1 MISKESAEIY
11 RSTINNEYASKEI
24 KLYCVMV
31 LLHEE
36 ILGINAAFEILE
48 YLHIFSKTHLEINY
62 DMLKLTGRLN
72 ENNKFLKANK

>member
-36 ILGINAAFEILE
+36 VLGINAAFEILE

-62 DMLKLTGRLN
+62 DMLKLTGKLN
-72 ENNKFLKANK
+72 KNNEFLKVDK